1 MSAKYQMYQSVYVSA
16 VHPMS
21 ECWGEARTL
30 LDSGIFPSGVRKVIL
45 KTFWQTWDAVRLSS
59 RNQLK
64 PFNLCLLRQSVIGL
78 LPQRWPRFRFGFD
91 GKNPM
96 SNKNLVFDEVHNM
109 LALPRP
115 VFYGFTCWTERLP
128 CLHGERL
135 RNRMGWHVSAA
146 EAWHISRKKTLI
158 HFWRDDCPYNCVF
171 SGKQCD
177 QDDVRQCKM
186 FQVSSPLNS
195 RVTSILGHELP
206 EEPVIFVK
214 IQQLPGLWSISIWL
228 QVERDLL
235 EGARRKFLRFGYF
248 GWTMLN

>member
-128 CLHGERL
+128 CLMEKDWEQNG
-135 RNRMGWHVSAA
+135 MAC
-146 EAWHISRKKTLI
+146 ISSWGMTHLQEETLI
-158 HFWRDDCPYNCVF
+158 HFWRDDCHTIVCFLENMRP
-171 SGKQCD
+171 
-177 QDDVRQCKM
+177 RWCK
-186 FQVSSPLNS
+186 
-195 RVTSILGHELP
+195 
-206 EEPVIFVK
+206 
-214 IQQLPGLWSISIWL
+214 
-228 QVERDLL
+228 
-235 EGARRKFLRFGYF
+235 
-248 GWTMLN
+248 TM